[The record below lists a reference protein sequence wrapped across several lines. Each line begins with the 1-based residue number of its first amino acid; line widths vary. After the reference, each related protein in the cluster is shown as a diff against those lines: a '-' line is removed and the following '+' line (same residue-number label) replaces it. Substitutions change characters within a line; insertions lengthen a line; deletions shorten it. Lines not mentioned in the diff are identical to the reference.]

1 MLIEKFNVEA
11 VIYFKVNLKL
21 EIKFEGKS
29 MEENLKK
36 SVNMPL
42 EPNMQNNLKSTLQKN
57 WVKIA
62 FLSLLGLVLLAGV
75 FYAGM
80 TVNSPKGV
88 SKNSQSS
95 GQDSSLSPTTSS
107 VSTSPQ
113 EETKQ
118 VIKQK
123 TPVTSPDK
131 YGFTKL
137 IELKGIGVKA
147 KFPQNVTVSLQE
159 ENFYVIK
166 VSESDA
172 VTFALKNYDGGGR
185 RAWFQKEYPWAKNY
199 VMEPFTG
206 TGHSGYIAYATKP
219 EDRPGAFFYFAVVK
233 NKMLVVSGNNY
244 ISNNVNPTLGN
255 TSVFFT
261 TDIQKFKSFLS
272 TIELTSSQNVALET
286 YPQISD
292 LYRWSNTRKI
302 VWEDATLGLKI
313 TTPDWTESRYTRERD
328 ANGKFTYTDWART
341 YPKAKTYDSSYFSE
355 NIKRVEVTGAYV
367 SSQYLSVLSSKYQGK
382 SFSDVANE
390 LLIPAGFCTTEWK
403 SSKAECTSS
412 DFCYT
417 KDEVVQNL
425 IVIKQIKIGTLDAQ
439 LRNMN
444 QDFSNKNDCR
454 SEDTWMIKAKNGQ
467 FILSNISPDN
477 ETIKLES
484 L

>member
-1 MLIEKFNVEA
+1 MEQ
-11 VIYFKVNLKL
+11 NL
-21 EIKFEGKS
+21 
-29 MEENLKK
+29 ENGGETPSYPDLQNSPGVVLRKKWLKIGL
-36 SVNMPL
+36 VGL
-42 EPNMQNNLKSTLQKN
+42 
-57 WVKIA
+57 
-62 FLSLLGLVLLAGV
+62 FGLVLLTVV
-75 FYAGM
+75 FYAG
-80 TVNSPKGV
+80 
-88 SKNSQSS
+88 SKMASKKESS
-95 GQDSSLSPTTSS
+95 KDSRP
-107 VSTSPQ
+107 SPQ
-113 EETKQ
+113 ATSNPSVTPIAAPSSQEVVKPI
-118 VIKQK
+118 VNQK
-123 TPVTSPDK
+123 TPVTSPEK
-131 YGFTKL
+131 YGFTKTL
-137 IELKGIGVKA
+137 ELKGIGVKA
-147 KFPQNVTVSLQE
+147 KFPQNVSLSFQE

-172 VTFALKNYDGGGR
+172 VTFALKGYSGEGR

-206 TGHSGYIAYATKP
+206 TGHSGYIAYAIKP
-219 EDRPGAFFYFAVVK
+219 EDRPGAYFYFTVVN
-233 NKMLVVSGNNY
+233 NKMLVASGNNY

-286 YPQISD
+286 YPQIFD

-313 TTPDWTESRYTRERD
+313 TTPDWTETRYTRERD

-341 YPKAKTYDSSYFSE
+341 YPEAKTYDSSYFSE
-355 NIKRVEVTGAYV
+355 NIKRIEVTGAYV

-382 SFSDVANE
+382 TFSEVANE

-425 IVIKQIKIGTLDAQ
+425 IVKKQIKIGSLDAQ

-444 QDFSNKNDCR
+444 QDFSNNNDCR

-467 FILSNISPDN
+467 FVLSNISPDS